1 MPRIPLRNNP
11 MTAAAMAARPNART
25 APQHYNWSYNRG
37 FRRKGDE
44 DDPIEKDFEELIN
57 NLN

>member
-1 MPRIPLRNNP
+1 
-11 MTAAAMAARPNART
+11 MAARPNART

-57 NLN
+57 NLNQ